1 MTTAHIDRRF
11 GKFVPFYEANWF
23 YYNQS
28 GRNVPGVGIEGG
40 GWLNLGASQVMG
52 LNYLTNAVG
61 FNYEFSQHL
70 IFGIAYEYQLTT
82 RTMLMNNMLNMQL
95 IFRY

>member
-1 MTTAHIDRRF
+1 MST
-11 GKFVPFYEANWF
+11 GYPPESPPLEKVP
-23 YYNQS
+23 
-28 GRNVPGVGIEGG
+28 GIEGG
-40 GWLNLGASQVMG
+40 GWLNLGASKVMG

>member
-1 MTTAHIDRRF
+1 LLNHLQTA
-11 GKFVPFYEANWF
+11 
-23 YYNQS
+23 
-28 GRNVPGVGIEGG
+28 
-40 GWLNLGASQVMG
+40 G